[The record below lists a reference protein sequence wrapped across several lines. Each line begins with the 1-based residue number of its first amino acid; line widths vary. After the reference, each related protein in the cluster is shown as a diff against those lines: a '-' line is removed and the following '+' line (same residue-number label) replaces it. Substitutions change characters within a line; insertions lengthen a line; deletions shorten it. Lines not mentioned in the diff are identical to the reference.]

1 MEVTRDDE
9 IPSVPSA
16 VSESMQASY
25 YVNPGLAPMYGPMYG
40 FENIQPGSY
49 PYAAAYAGVYHPQLY
64 PMAAMPAAYPDQT
77 DIMSMIPTLRCWSCT
92 KCGNLNYAH
101 RLTCNLRKC
110 QRMSEQ
116 GGGAGADVD
125 WICACGNVNYRFRKY
140 CNLRK
145 CQLPQIGNPFL
156 FFGISQL
163 IKAGYAP
170 QTALSLLL
178 TNSANTSDGG
188 NAAEWING
196 KHSSITKNSS
206 AVGPPSPPGS
216 SPEAGCWQCKDC
228 GNLNWSWREEC
239 NRKGCTQVKKNS
251 AGPVDEPK
259 NEESCE

>member
-1 MEVTRDDE
+1 
-9 IPSVPSA
+9 
-16 VSESMQASY
+16 
-25 YVNPGLAPMYGPMYG
+25 MYTPMYG
-40 FENIQPGSY
+40 FENIPPSPY
-49 PYAAAYAGVYHPQLY
+49 TYAAYTGVYHHPQLY
-64 PMAAMPAAYPDQT
+64 PVSPMPTSYPEQT

-110 QRMSEQ
+110 QSMSEM
-116 GGGAGADVD
+116 GGGAAADVD
-125 WICACGNVNYRFRKY
+125 WACACGNVNYRFRKY

-178 TNSANTSDGG
+178 TNSANSSDAGSD
-188 NAAEWING
+188 WMNG
-196 KHSSITKNSS
+196 KVSSSKVSS
-206 AVGPPSPPGS
+206 VGLSISQAPS
-216 SPEAGCWQCKDC
+216 SPAGSNPETSGCWQCRDC

-239 NRKGCTQVKKNS
+239 NRKGCTQMKKNS
-251 AGPVDEPK
+251 TGSNTPT
-259 NEESCE
+259 EESD